1 MNAKKHYGMVYT
13 PEWTVGMMLDKLPT
27 LKGVAL
33 CDPSCGDGQFLVA
46 VAERVCKAIARSP
59 NEAERRQYR
68 HTLQHLTGMDIDRAA
83 LSRCRERL
91 DAVLRE
97 HGCSP
102 VDWRL
107 RQTDAM
113 ERPAWSDIAGT
124 FDAVMGNPPYVRI
137 QHLEAY
143 RRKRIAA
150 AGWRLMSGC
159 TDLYILFFEMGLEL
173 LQEGGT
179 LIYITPNSWMK
190 SKSGDLLRCC
200 LRDMHQVCS
209 ITDFGEHQ
217 VFKDATTYTAIT
229 EVRKGGETL
238 YGVSGHKCVG
248 FKRGR
253 PEFVEGCVFALGDQ
267 WSMFSPADLEFMDT
281 IQQREHRLG
290 DVADINVGIQTLAD
304 DVFIFNSGS
313 VDIERDITR
322 RVVKASVMKNGEDT
336 EDRRVIYPYD
346 EQGKLLP
353 ESQLKAKFPKAY
365 SYLKR
370 HKARL
375 LARDK
380 GTISKNKWYGF
391 GREVAIVSGF
401 GEKILTSPMNPA
413 PDFQRCPDP
422 DALFYSGYAV
432 KPKPGVSN
440 SALLDALNSE
450 DMARY
455 IRLVSRPYRNGWFSY
470 AKSIIHSYPVP
481 ERVHTVR
488 ESALPQ
494 EVPQQVSYKPARE
507 TAWGMVRETVQE
519 AFLPVESPTD
529 CFWVGDAV
537 KLLQDKVQADTVALT
552 VTSPPYE
559 NLRDYNG
566 YAFDAEAMLA
576 AIYRVTRPGGVC
588 VWVVGDK
595 IKRGRSLVSF
605 EHAFIARQCG
615 FIVHDVMIYQK
626 KNTPFMRSN
635 AYTNCY
641 EFMFV
646 FSKGSPSVF
655 NPLKVPTKR
664 SGWETAVANKG
675 PDAQNNKV
683 PVELRKEKTKT
694 NIWEYAV
701 GLGGSTRDKIAFA
714 HPAVFPEKLALDHI
728 LSWTNEG
735 DIVLDPMCGSG
746 TTCKMAAA
754 SGRHWIGIDI
764 SPEYIQLAKQRMAQ
778 FQAQCQEAQKAKT
791 A

>member
-1 MNAKKHYGMVYT
+1 MNAKKHYGVIYT
-13 PEWTVGMMLDKLPT
+13 PQWTVSMMLDKLPT

-253 PEFVEGCVFALGDQ
+253 PEFVRGRVYSSGDQ
-267 WSMFSPADLEFMDT
+267 WSLFTSADIKFMDV
-281 IQQREHRLG
+281 IQQRKHCLG

-304 DVFIFNSGS
+304 DVFILKSDGLNM
-313 VDIERDITR
+313 ERGITR
-322 RVVKASVMKNGEDT
+322 RVVKASVMKGGKDPES
-336 EDRRVIYPYD
+336 RVVIYPYD
-346 EQGKLLP
+346 KRGRLLP
-353 ESQLKAKFPKAY
+353 EGRLRTKYPKAY
-365 SYLKR
+365 AHLRK
-370 HKARL
+370 HKSRL

-380 GTISKNKWYGF
+380 GTFSREKWYGF
-391 GREVAIVSGF
+391 GREVAILSGF

-413 PDFQRCPDP
+413 PNFQKCPDP

-432 KPKPGVSN
+432 KPKPGVSI
-440 SALLDALNSE
+440 SALLAELNST
-450 DMARY
+450 DMAQY

-470 AKSIIHSYPVP
+470 AKSIIQSFPVS
-481 ERVHTVR
+481 
-488 ESALPQ
+488 ES
-494 EVPQQVSYKPARE
+494 V
-507 TAWGMVRETVQE
+507 
-519 AFLPVESPTD
+519 
-529 CFWVGDAV
+529 
-537 KLLQDKVQADTVALT
+537 
-552 VTSPPYE
+552 YE
-559 NLRDYNG
+559 
-566 YAFDAEAMLA
+566 
-576 AIYRVTRPGGVC
+576 
-588 VWVVGDK
+588 
-595 IKRGRSLVSF
+595 
-605 EHAFIARQCG
+605 QC
-615 FIVHDVMIYQK
+615 
-626 KNTPFMRSN
+626 
-635 AYTNCY
+635 
-641 EFMFV
+641 
-646 FSKGSPSVF
+646 
-655 NPLKVPTKR
+655 
-664 SGWETAVANKG
+664 
-675 PDAQNNKV
+675 
-683 PVELRKEKTKT
+683 
-694 NIWEYAV
+694 
-701 GLGGSTRDKIAFA
+701 
-714 HPAVFPEKLALDHI
+714 
-728 LSWTNEG
+728 
-735 DIVLDPMCGSG
+735 
-746 TTCKMAAA
+746 
-754 SGRHWIGIDI
+754 
-764 SPEYIQLAKQRMAQ
+764 
-778 FQAQCQEAQKAKT
+778 
-791 A
+791 